1 MKKRILAC
9 LMAATVGALAM
20 VSCNNSGNSTS
31 SSGSSSGSTSSS
43 DSGSSDA
50 GNSASGEKVTLTLP
64 TYYIGENVGAVY
76 FEPAVERFNAQYD
89 GQYEIKLEEVVEA
102 SYADRMATL
111 AQSGKLPVLISGAS
125 TTWVNTIMIPQ
136 KLYYDTSSWLKE
148 SGILDLCVPA
158 SVEYSTQEDGSII
171 GIPTVSV
178 STVGLYYN
186 TDVYNPE
193 KPITEMSV
201 DEFVESLGGK
211 NMAWQTVDNAWTTAL
226 FYTSLIANEEGGAD
240 WLVSFDGEKCY
251 DFNNDY
257 MIHAAEKLLEIW
269 NKAGGSTYVGK
280 AYADSANDFMSGNS
294 AIICNGTWM
303 NSEFG
308 ESGSSNW
315 SNGFDGAKVTADYYP
330 GNFAI
335 CSTKGYGR
343 WIVTNNYSSDA
354 ELEAAL
360 TFMEFIYSQPEL
372 EEFALTEGCQ
382 IPALDYSE
390 DYLTRLAADP
400 LIAAQS
406 ERLKADTTLVPNVL
420 SIMPDSVANS
430 VFANELTQMVNGA
443 TTPEQF
449 CANLTTKSE
458 EAKGE

>member
-1 MKKRILAC
+1 MV
-9 LMAATVGALAM
+9 AAIGASAM
-20 VSCNNSGNSTS
+20 VSCGNSGNTGSTA
-31 SSGSSSGSTSSS
+31 GSGSTGTS
-43 DSGSSDA
+43 DSGNA
-50 GNSASGEKVTLTLP
+50 ASGEKVTLTLP
-64 TYYIGENVGAVY
+64 TYFIGENVGAVY
-76 FEPAVERFNAQYD
+76 FEPAVERFNAQYE

-125 TTWVNTIMIPQ
+125 STWINTIMIPQ

-148 SGILDLCVPA
+148 SGIIDLCVPT
-158 SVEYSTQEDGSII
+158 SVEYSTQEDGSIL
-171 GIPTVSV
+171 GIPIVTV

-186 TDVYNPE
+186 TALYNPD
-193 KPITEMSV
+193 KAITEMSV
-201 DEFVESLGGK
+201 DEFVSSLNGQ

-240 WLVSFDGEKCY
+240 WLISFDGEKCY

-257 MIHAAEKLLEIW
+257 MINAAAKLLEIW
-269 NKAGGSTYVGK
+269 NTSGGSTYVGK
-280 AYADSANDFMSGNS
+280 AYADAANDFMSGNS
-294 AIICNGTWM
+294 AVICNGTWM
-303 NSEFG
+303 NSEFS
-308 ESGSSNW
+308 EAGSSNW
-315 SNGFDGAKVTADYYP
+315 SNGFDGSTVTADYYP
-330 GNFAI
+330 GNYAI
-335 CSTKGYGR
+335 GSTRGYGR

-360 TFMEFIYSQPEL
+360 KFMEFIYSQPEL
-372 EEFALTEGCQ
+372 EEFALIEGCQ
-382 IPALDYSE
+382 IPNVEYSE
-390 DYLTRLAADP
+390 NYLSRLESDP

-406 ERLKADTTLVPNVL
+406 EKLNSDTTIVPNVL

-430 VFANELTQMVNGA
+430 VFANELTQLVNGA

-449 CANLTTKSE
+449 CANLTTKSQ